1 MPIDDALASEKAAA
15 KKAAKA
21 EYDRLY
27 RAKNAEK
34 IAAAKKEWGKS
45 AAKKEYDKLWAQKNR
60 ERSNE
65 IKRAWK
71 ERNPFADHEYYLKNA
86 ESIRER
92 ERLRHAAD
100 PMKSRERTAAWVAAN
115 PDRAKEG
122 FRNCYENKRDI
133 YIIRARQRRQHIEQR
148 ATPSWA
154 NTSAISAIYKE
165 AAERGMHVDHIV
177 PLKGK
182 NVSGL
187 HVEYNLQL
195 LAPLENRKKGNRYAD

>member
-1 MPIDDALASEKAAA
+1 MLDLEKIAA
-15 KKAAKA
+15 KKVAKA

-34 IAAAKKEWGKS
+34 IAAAKKEWGQTQ
-45 AAKKEYDKLWAQKNR
+45 AKKDYDKRWREEHR
-60 ERSNE
+60 ERSRE

-71 ERNPFADHEYYLKNA
+71 ERNPLADHEYYLKNA
-86 ESIRER
+86 ERIRER
-92 ERLRHAAD
+92 ERLRNAAN
-100 PMKSRERTAAWVAAN
+100 PERNRERVAAWVAAN
-115 PDRAKEG
+115 SDRAKEG
-122 FRNCYENKRDI
+122 FRKCYADKREV
-133 YIIRARQRRQHIEQR
+133 YIIRARQRRQHLETC

-154 NTSAISAIYKE
+154 NKGAISAIYKE

-195 LAPLENRKKGNRYAD
+195 LDPLENRRKGNTYAD